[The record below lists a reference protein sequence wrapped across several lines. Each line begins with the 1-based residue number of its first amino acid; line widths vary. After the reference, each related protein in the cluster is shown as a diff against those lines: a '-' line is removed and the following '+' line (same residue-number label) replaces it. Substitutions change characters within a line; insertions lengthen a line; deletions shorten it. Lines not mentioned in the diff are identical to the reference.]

1 VIRVEGGAQL
11 REVSLRLRAAGEVGL
26 KREMY
31 AAIRVATQPAK
42 DAVRASALAT
52 MPKSGGANVQIAG
65 KKIISSTLIGPRSAG
80 VRLKMRNQSQLNSG
94 QLRHPRFGDRS
105 RWFTTNVPPGFWT
118 RPLEAMR
125 PRVTVAC
132 MVAVRNT
139 ARVAG
144 FNDL

>member
-1 VIRVEGGAQL
+1 MIRVEGGTQL

-52 MPKSGGANVQIAG
+52 MPKSGGANQVIAG
-65 KKIISSTLIGPRSAG
+65 KKIISSTLIGPRTAG
-80 VRLKMRNQSQLNSG
+80 VRLKMRHQSLLNSG
-94 QLRHPRFGDRS
+94 QLRHPVFGDREVW
-105 RWFTTNVPPGFWT
+105 RNTPVPPGFWT
-118 RPLEAMR
+118 RPLVAMR

-139 ARVAG
+139 SRVAG